1 MDARLAAA
9 QTHMAVAEWEGAE
22 QKLSE
27 ASCMWGGRCAA
38 LCCTAGSQAVAVM
51 GSAVV
56 DSTCRQ
62 GAASPCISLTRP
74 LCRCLTVL
82 QALAAAEALSGAS
95 GPRIALVLLLTAHSY
110 SRTGRVTLAEGL
122 YREAAK
128 MLQLRP
134 EAAGACGGGR
144 MMVGV

>member
-1 MDARLAAA
+1 MHCWRSGSSNADIMWPR
-9 QTHMAVAEWEGAE
+9 H
-22 QKLSE
+22 
-27 ASCMWGGRCAA
+27 ASHPSSA
-38 LCCTAGSQAVAVM
+38 LPPT
-51 GSAVV
+51 
-56 DSTCRQ
+56 
-62 GAASPCISLTRP
+62 P
-74 LCRCLTVL
+74 